1 MGNQDGENLLQPRLV
16 ARLAVKQEFGPREQ
30 RRIVKVVDVD
40 RIPRTPVAQ
49 GVEIVERAANGIHI
63 GRIAAEHAH
72 ETGIPDP
79 DAVPF
84 ATLSDVRRE
93 GQGFRFIDMFP
104 RLLPREI
111 IKVDE
116 SGVGVINEFRH
127 EFPAERTAVFGVM
140 HGFLH
145 DNNPYSSRVSRIEG
159 LPGGS
164 G

>member
-1 MGNQDGENLLQPRLV
+1 
-16 ARLAVKQEFGPREQ
+16 
-30 RRIVKVVDVD
+30 
-40 RIPRTPVAQ
+40 
-49 GVEIVERAANGIHI
+49 
-63 GRIAAEHAH
+63 
-72 ETGIPDP
+72 
-79 DAVPF
+79 
-84 ATLSDVRRE
+84 
-93 GQGFRFIDMFP
+93 MFP